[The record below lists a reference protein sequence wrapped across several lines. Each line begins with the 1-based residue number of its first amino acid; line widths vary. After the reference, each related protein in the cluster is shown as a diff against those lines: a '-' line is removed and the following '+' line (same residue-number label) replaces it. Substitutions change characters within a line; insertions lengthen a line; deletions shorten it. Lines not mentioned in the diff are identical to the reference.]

1 MPYGDHDSETT
12 NQRAF
17 PDGSRKKK
25 KKNNSKERASAF
37 EEAVLALSREWAL
50 KPEMVENTQRKTGA
64 VIILMVHLAQ
74 RGAPEITSAH
84 HLLLGPEA

>member
-25 KKNNSKERASAF
+25 KNNSKERVSAF

-50 KPEMVENTQRKTGA
+50 KPGMVENTQRKTGA

>member
-1 MPYGDHDSETT
+1 MI
-12 NQRAF
+12 QRLQIRGLF
-17 PDGSRKKK
+17 LMDQEKKK